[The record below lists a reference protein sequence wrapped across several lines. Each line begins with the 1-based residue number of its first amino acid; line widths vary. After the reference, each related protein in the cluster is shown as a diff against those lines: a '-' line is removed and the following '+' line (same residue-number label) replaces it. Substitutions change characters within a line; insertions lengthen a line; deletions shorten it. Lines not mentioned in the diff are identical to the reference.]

1 MMKLSNLQTKL
12 KRSEQYLPA
21 EDTFF
26 LADIIEKESGN
37 SALDI
42 GCGSG
47 YLTNI
52 LKNSF
57 NLVIGTDISYNTLR
71 VQNYKVENVVCCNSA
86 DALQLKFDL
95 IICNLPYLAT
105 DEIIDIATD
114 GGKDGLEIPIEIIT
128 SALPRLSQKGKFL
141 FVTSSLSNYMDL
153 INFVKSQNF
162 EAKII
167 DKKKFFYE
175 ELIIVEVKHSL
186 S

>member
-1 MMKLSNLQTKL
+1 MMKLSNLQTRL
-12 KRSEQYLPA
+12 KKSEQYLPA

-26 LADIIEKESGN
+26 LADNIEDETGDT
-37 SALDI
+37 ALDI

-71 VQNYKVENVVCCNSA
+71 AQNYKVENIICCNSA
-86 DALQLKFDL
+86 DALQANFDL

-105 DEIIDIATD
+105 DEIIDVATD
-114 GGKDGLEIPIEIIT
+114 GGKDGLEIPSKIIS
-128 SALPRLSQKGKFL
+128 SALPHLSKNGKFL
-141 FVTSSLSNYMDL
+141 FITSSLSNYMGL
-153 INFVKSQNF
+153 IDFIKIKNFKS
-162 EAKII
+162 EII
-167 DKKKFFYE
+167 AKKKLFYE
-175 ELIIVEVKHSL
+175 ELIIIQVTHLL